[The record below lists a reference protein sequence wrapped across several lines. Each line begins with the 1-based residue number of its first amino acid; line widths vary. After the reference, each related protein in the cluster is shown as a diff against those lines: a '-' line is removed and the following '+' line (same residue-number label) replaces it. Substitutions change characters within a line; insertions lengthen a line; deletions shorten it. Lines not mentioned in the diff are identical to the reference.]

1 MKVKIE
7 LELSPSEAREMLGS
21 PDFSQLHSIITK
33 DLAEQFAQDPQK
45 AFETFIKQHH
55 MQSDTTHYGIFS
67 GSIYRKNIRP
77 LINEFMDKYC

>member
-45 AFETFIKQHH
+45 AFETFI
-55 MQSDTTHYGIFS
+55 
-67 GSIYRKNIRP
+67 NIS
-77 LINEFMDKYC
+77 